1 MWLFNIVKNPRSQSK
16 AAANLKFQELLE
28 EVDPRGEGTITRGAF
43 RFRSWS
49 NSPFSLRI
57 RCLMKKWQ
65 SQAGYWIVFSIQT
78 VHFLTSCKRDGLC
91 ITTQVLNFLPS
102 QANVRTKQGFSVSV
116 PLKYHHGC
124 LKCHFL
130 IDLGPSRNNL
140 FHFQG
145 FHKNKCPLSWLYIL
159 YPPTSPTL
167 ATFLMYWEFTKQLS
181 VLTGCNSNS
190 NW

>member
-1 MWLFNIVKNPRSQSK
+1 
-16 AAANLKFQELLE
+16 
-28 EVDPRGEGTITRGAF
+28 
-43 RFRSWS
+43 
-49 NSPFSLRI
+49 
-57 RCLMKKWQ
+57 MKKWQ
-65 SQAGYWIVFSIQT
+65 SQAGYWSVFSIQT
-78 VHFLTSCKRDGLC
+78 VHLLTGCKRDGLC

-145 FHKNKCPLSWLYIL
+145 FHKNKCPLSLLYIL

-167 ATFLMYWEFTKQLS
+167 ATFLIYWEFTKQLS
-181 VLTGCNSNS
+181 VLNGCNSNS
-190 NW
+190 LFMLYSLVAYFVISYHVPKMARAALLSCDHHGGRRAGIICIMAARR

>member
-1 MWLFNIVKNPRSQSK
+1 MQSVKGSCKYLVPGTFGGGGPKRRGNNHQGSLQVQILVKFAPHIKNP
-16 AAANLKFQELLE
+16 LLDE
-28 EVDPRGEGTITRGAF
+28 KMTEPSRLLD
-43 RFRSWS
+43 
-49 NSPFSLRI
+49 
-57 RCLMKKWQ
+57 C
-65 SQAGYWIVFSIQT
+65 FSIQT
-78 VHFLTSCKRDGLC
+78 VHFLTGCKRDGLC

-116 PLKYHHGC
+116 PLKYHHRC
-124 LKCHFL
+124 LKCQFW
-130 IDLGPSRNNL
+130 IDLGPSRNKA

-145 FHKNKCPLSWLYIL
+145 FHKNKCPLSLLYIL

-167 ATFLMYWEFTKQLS
+167 ATFYWEFTKQLS